1 MSKLLSL
8 LAAGTLA
15 LATGGFVIAADEP
28 YNAGQTR
35 QSETTPG
42 NADQKAAE
50 YLAALKK
57 CEVINIAGGRRI
69 SLNDLLKEIGRVL
82 GRALD
87 VRYLDPRPG
96 DVRHSLAD
104 IARAKELLGYEPL
117 VRWEDGIPRTVEF
130 LRELIERGLT

>member
-15 LATGGFVIAADEP
+15 LATGGFVIAA
-28 YNAGQTR
+28 GVVGFVGRTR

-57 CEVINIAGGRRI
+57 CEVINIAG
-69 SLNDLLKEIGRVL
+69 
-82 GRALD
+82 
-87 VRYLDPRPG
+87 
-96 DVRHSLAD
+96 
-104 IARAKELLGYEPL
+104 
-117 VRWEDGIPRTVEF
+117 
-130 LRELIERGLT
+130 ERQKCVDATKKKYGLM